1 MGTWGHDV
9 MLHPYTGIDLASIWD
24 ELEYEHYTLQSP
36 NTKLPLH
43 VFEAQPVVGKR
54 ITILNLQ
61 LDDDDVLSA
70 VITGHTW
77 HHPTSTKGG
86 VFPQEYGA
94 VYFKSQGWEYSLT
107 NKRRGIHWR

>member
-1 MGTWGHDV
+1 MGIWGDDV

-24 ELEYEHYTLQSP
+24 ELEYKHYTLQSP

-61 LDDDDVLSA
+61 LDDDDDVLSV

-77 HHPTSTKGG
+77 HHPTSTKGPPRIRSG
-86 VFPQEYGA
+86 SFLVEVRKIACSGTLIFI
-94 VYFKSQGWEYSLT
+94 VL
-107 NKRRGIHWR
+107 